1 MAKRFAYLLLTLL
14 FSATLLTSNTNAAT
28 PKKIAIAYDV
38 GGRGDNGSNDLAA
51 AGLERAIKKH
61 KISRL
66 DIREQITDGT
76 LGDRITRVRF
86 LARNKYQ
93 LIICVGSGY
102 ADTVRRIS
110 NEFPNTQF
118 AIIDNESVAMT
129 NVSNLSFATNEGVYL
144 AGAALALA
152 SKSGKIGFIGDK
164 SEASSERL
172 LASFTKG
179 ATAGNAKVTVSS
191 KLVDTQATSEVRTLV
206 SDGVD
211 QIFSN
216 WSNTDEVI
224 STGASFNSGSKRV
237 LISGI
242 LPDQYF
248 LNFSAGKKNQYLTV
262 RKRFDL
268 AVEQIIA
275 AELADKNMLEI
286 LDSKQGIY
294 GHRYNLKDGGVSV
307 RLVSGGAFTDKVST
321 QLTHISWVLVLGRD
335 FEKIIQSSRGYRSRI
350 INDHNGC
357 YTGSKCRNQAK
368 GLCSTRYSWN

>member
-14 FSATLLTSNTNAAT
+14 FSTTLAIPNTNAAT

-61 KISRL
+61 KLSRL

-118 AIIDNESVAMT
+118 AIIDDESVAMT

-144 AGAALALA
+144 AGAALAVA

-164 SEASSERL
+164 SEASSERH

-307 RLVSGGAFTDKVST
+307 RLVSGGAFGAK
-321 QLTHISWVLVLGRD
+321 ISKISNDLKAGRV
-335 FEKIIQSSRGYRSRI
+335 KNLS
-350 INDHNGC
+350 
-357 YTGSKCRNQAK
+357 
-368 GLCSTRYSWN
+368 

>member
-14 FSATLLTSNTNAAT
+14 FFATLLTPNTNAVT

-51 AGLERAIKKH
+51 AGLERAIKRH
-61 KISRL
+61 KLSRL
-66 DIREQITDGT
+66 DVREQITDGT

-93 LIICVGSGY
+93 LIICVGAGY

-118 AIIDNESVAMT
+118 AIIDDESVAMT

-144 AGAALALA
+144 AGAALAVA

-164 SEASSERL
+164 SEALSEWH
-172 LASFTKG
+172 LALFTKG
-179 ATAGNAKVTVSS
+179 ATAANSKVTVSS
-191 KLVDTQATSEVRTLV
+191 KLVDTQATSEVKTLV
-206 SDGVD
+206 NNGVD

-216 WSNTDEVI
+216 WSKSDEVI

-262 RKRFDL
+262 KKRFDL

-275 AELADKNMLEI
+275 AELAGKNMLDI
-286 LDSKQGIY
+286 LDAKQGIY
-294 GHRYNLKDGGVSV
+294 GHRYNLKDGGLLVNLVNGSV
-307 RLVSGGAFTDKVST
+307 LPAKILAISAEIKAGKVKN
-321 QLTHISWVLVLGRD
+321 
-335 FEKIIQSSRGYRSRI
+335 FKP
-350 INDHNGC
+350 
-357 YTGSKCRNQAK
+357 
-368 GLCSTRYSWN
+368 

>member
-1 MAKRFAYLLLTLL
+1 MAKRYLLFALILTLL
-14 FSATLLTSNTNAAT
+14 PTAVIQSSSAAE
-28 PKKIAIAYDV
+28 PKRIAIAYEV
-38 GGRGDNGSNDLAA
+38 GGRGDNGINDLAA
-51 AGLERAIKKH
+51 KGLERAIKKH
-61 KISRL
+61 NISRL
-66 DIREQITDGT
+66 DVREQITDGT

-93 LIICVGSGY
+93 LIICVGAGY

-118 AIIDNESVAMT
+118 AIIDDESVAMT

-144 AGAALALA
+144 AGAALAVA

-164 SEASSERL
+164 SEALSEWH
-172 LASFTKG
+172 LALFTKG
-179 ATAGNAKVTVSS
+179 ATAANSKVTVSS

-206 SDGVD
+206 NNGVD

-216 WSNTDEVI
+216 WSKSDEVI

-262 RKRFDL
+262 KKRFDL

-275 AELADKNMLEI
+275 AELAGKNMLNI
-286 LDSKQGIY
+286 LDAKQGIY
-294 GHRYNLKDGGVSV
+294 GHRYNLKDGGLLVNLVNGSV
-307 RLVSGGAFTDKVST
+307 LPAKILTISAEIKAGKVKN
-321 QLTHISWVLVLGRD
+321 
-335 FEKIIQSSRGYRSRI
+335 FKP
-350 INDHNGC
+350 
-357 YTGSKCRNQAK
+357 
-368 GLCSTRYSWN
+368 

>member
-1 MAKRFAYLLLTLL
+1 MAKRFALFSLVLSLITALTLP
-14 FSATLLTSNTNAAT
+14 NAIAAE

-38 GGRGDNGSNDLAA
+38 GGRGDKGSNDLAA

-61 KISRL
+61 KLSRL

-102 ADTVRRIS
+102 AETVRRIS

-118 AIIDNESVAMT
+118 AIIDDESVAMT

-164 SEASSERL
+164 SDGLSARH
-172 LASFTKG
+172 LALFTKG

-191 KLVDTQATSEVRTLV
+191 KLIDTQATNEVWTLV

-216 WSNTDEVI
+216 WSKTDEVI

-237 LISGI
+237 SISGI

-248 LNFSAGKKNQYLTV
+248 LNFSAGKKNQYIAVL
-262 RKRFDL
+262 KRYDL

-275 AELADKNMLEI
+275 AELADKNILEI

-294 GHRYNLKDGGVSV
+294 GHRYNLKDGGL
-307 RLVSGGAFTDKVST
+307 LVNLANGSGFPAKIAKISAGIKAGKVK
-321 QLTHISWVLVLGRD
+321 D
-335 FEKIIQSSRGYRSRI
+335 FKP
-350 INDHNGC
+350 
-357 YTGSKCRNQAK
+357 
-368 GLCSTRYSWN
+368 

>member
-1 MAKRFAYLLLTLL
+1 MAKRFAYLFLTLL
-14 FSATLLTSNTNAAT
+14 FFATLLTPNTNAVT

-51 AGLERAIKKH
+51 AGLERAIKRH
-61 KISRL
+61 KLSRL
-66 DIREQITDGT
+66 DVREQITDGT

-93 LIICVGSGY
+93 LIICVGAGY

-118 AIIDNESVAMT
+118 AIIDDESVAMT

-144 AGAALALA
+144 AGAALAVA

-164 SEASSERL
+164 SEALSEWH
-172 LASFTKG
+172 LALFTKG
-179 ATAGNAKVTVSS
+179 ATAANSKVTVSS

-206 SDGVD
+206 NNGVD

-216 WSNTDEVI
+216 WSKSDEVI

-262 RKRFDL
+262 KKRFDL

-275 AELADKNMLEI
+275 AELAGKNMLDI
-286 LDSKQGIY
+286 LDAKQGIY
-294 GHRYNLKDGGVSV
+294 GHRYNLKDGGLLVNLVNGSV
-307 RLVSGGAFTDKVST
+307 LPAKILAISAEIKAGKVKN
-321 QLTHISWVLVLGRD
+321 
-335 FEKIIQSSRGYRSRI
+335 FKP
-350 INDHNGC
+350 
-357 YTGSKCRNQAK
+357 
-368 GLCSTRYSWN
+368 

>member
-1 MAKRFAYLLLTLL
+1 MAKRFAYLIFTVLFTSTLL
-14 FSATLLTSNTNAAT
+14 LPNTNAAT

-38 GGRGDNGSNDLAA
+38 GGKGDNGTNDLAA

-61 KISRL
+61 KLSRL

-118 AIIDNESVAMT
+118 AIIDDESVAMT
-129 NVSNLSFATNEGVYL
+129 NVSNLSFAMNEGVYL
-144 AGAALALA
+144 AGAALAVA
-152 SKSGKIGFIGDK
+152 SKSGKIVFIGDK
-164 SEASSERL
+164 SDPLSQPYSEI
-172 LASFTKG
+172 FTRG
-179 ATAGNAKVTVSS
+179 AKAGNSKVSVRS
-191 KLVDTQATSEVRTLV
+191 KLIDVQATSEVRTLV
-206 SDGVD
+206 SDDVD

-216 WSNTDEVI
+216 WSKSDEVI

-262 RKRFDL
+262 KKRFDL

-275 AELADKNMLEI
+275 TELADKNMLDI
-286 LDSKQGIY
+286 LDSQKGIY
-294 GHRYNLKDGGVSV
+294 GHRYNLKDGGLSV
-307 RLVSGGAFTDKVST
+307 KLVSGAAFGAKIST
-321 QLTHISWVLVLGRD
+321 ISNELKAGRIKNL
-335 FEKIIQSSRGYRSRI
+335 F
-350 INDHNGC
+350 
-357 YTGSKCRNQAK
+357 
-368 GLCSTRYSWN
+368 